1 MRLMCHLISI
11 SRLRMGKLK
20 SSLDLIW
27 RARVPALE
35 RRYVSHGPAKMML
48 MIGWVEAQVHTTGWP
63 SHMLHSPIWLRWGV
77 IPSS

>member
-1 MRLMCHLISI
+1 MRPMCRLILI

-48 MIGWVEAQVHTTGWP
+48 MIGFDRMYGADWVIRTSRIG
-63 SHMLHSPIWLRWGV
+63 HSWY
-77 IPSS
+77 S